1 MRGLIAAIALAVS
14 FFGVAR
20 AQDVFKPATVTPTG
34 VPHTCN
40 GFYPESAREAHIG
53 GLTTVDFHIN
63 PNGTV
68 SRVKVT
74 KSSGNSDLDDASTSC
89 VRTWRYLPVLK
100 NGEAVEAAWTADVEW
115 QTVAVPP
122 KGPLPVM
129 TDRAD
134 SCFHYPFWAKEKHIE
149 GTASVKFQVGADGQP
164 KSISMARSAG
174 DKDLDDRAL
183 ECVQSMHFHV
193 ADDKPHNITATAT
206 WSTLGRPRA
215 IQWHFNG
222 AIGSEAAEAMLEVT
236 EGIKKCLKEAV
247 GHSDFASGFNGKT
260 VIWTRYSRGELQ
272 EASILHSSG
281 NDGLDRF
288 ALACFK
294 SNPPDS
300 DQAHTIRKIGKGIF
314 PIAWNRVFTP

>member
-1 MRGLIAAIALAVS
+1 MRGLIAVIALAVS
-14 FFGVAR
+14 FAGA
-20 AQDVFKPATVTPTG
+20 AKAEDVFKPATVTPTG
-34 VPHTCN
+34 APHSCD

-53 GLTTVDFHIN
+53 GMATVDFHIN

-100 NGEAVEAAWTADVEW
+100 SGVAVEAAWTADVEW
-115 QTVAVPP
+115 KTVAVQP
-122 KGPLPVM
+122 KGPLPVL

-134 SCFHYPFWAKEKHIE
+134 SCFHYPFWAKEKHTE
-149 GTASVKFQVGADGQP
+149 GTAAVKFQLGMDGLP
-164 KSISMARSAG
+164 KDISITRSAG

-183 ECVQSMHFHV
+183 ECVQSMRFHV
-193 ADDKPHNITATAT
+193 TDDKTHNITASAT
-206 WSTLGRPRA
+206 WSTLGRPR
-215 IQWHFNG
+215 IVRWHLDG
-222 AIGSEAAEAMLEVT
+222 ALGSEAAEAMLQVT
-236 EGIKKCLKEAV
+236 EGIGKCLKGAV
-247 GHSDFASGFNGKT
+247 GHSDFTSGFNGET
-260 VIWTRYSRGELQ
+260 VIWTRYSRGELE
-272 EASILHSSG
+272 EASILRSSG

-300 DQAHTIRKIGKGIF
+300 DQAHTIRKIGKGVF
-314 PIAWNRVFTP
+314 PIVWNRVFTP